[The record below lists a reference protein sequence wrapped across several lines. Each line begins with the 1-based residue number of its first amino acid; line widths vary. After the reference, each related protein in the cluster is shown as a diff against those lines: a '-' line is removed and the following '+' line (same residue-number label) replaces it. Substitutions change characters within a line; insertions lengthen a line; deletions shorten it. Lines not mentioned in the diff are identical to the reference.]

1 MNGMRAL
8 RNIVA
13 YLLAFFL
20 VLSLFIP
27 VLLVSGLCGYDK
39 FLFVLSR
46 AVMRMI
52 LRIAGVRI
60 RLRTAAGVDFSRPM
74 LWVCN
79 HLSNLDGPLLFSALP
94 GEPRVLIKSEARRIP
109 LIGLVLKLAG
119 FVFVDR
125 QSPRRR
131 QEALDAAVAMIKIK
145 RCSFLVF
152 PEGTRSRS
160 GHRQDFKKGGF
171 MIALKAGVP
180 VLPVKISGS
189 YQLLPPGRI
198 AINAGAVDI
207 ECFPPQSL
215 AGVGENGLPEWVRTL
230 QNTIYKDSHH
240 ENH

>member
-1 MNGMRAL
+1 MKGMRAL
-8 RNIVA
+8 RNILA

-20 VLSLFIP
+20 VPLLFIP
-27 VLLVSGLCGYDK
+27 VLIVSGLCGYDK
-39 FLFVLSR
+39 FLFILSR
-46 AVMRMI
+46 AVMRFGLKI
-52 LRIAGVRI
+52 VGVRMHVHG
-60 RLRTAAGVDFSRPM
+60 AAGVDFSRPM
-74 LWVCN
+74 LMVCN
-79 HLSNLDGPLLFSALP
+79 HLSNLDGPLLYSALP
-94 GEPRVLIKSEARRIP
+94 GEPRVLIKSEARKIP

-131 QEALDAAVAMIKIK
+131 QEALNEAVAAIKKK

-160 GHRQDFKKGGF
+160 GRRQDFKKGGF

-189 YQLLPPGRI
+189 YQLMPPGRI
-198 AINAGAVDI
+198 TIRAGTVDI
-207 ECFPPQSL
+207 ECFPLQSM
-215 AGVGENGLPEWVRTL
+215 AGVNESDLPGWVRTL
-230 QNTIYKDSHH
+230 QNTIYKDNYN